1 MTTRLLHNAA
11 ILLVF
16 LTVLLSVC
24 QAQCPDGQYKPLG
37 KEWCCNS
44 RCPPGT
50 RIKQDCP
57 RDSPDE
63 VTCEPCDP
71 GSPDEDSCRSGGSA
85 LMQQVSTPSAQAGN
99 STSSGPIGGEAE
111 PAPKVPLWIILV
123 AVFGSFGSMIL
134 LVLGPGLLILWMYRK
149 RHPPQQNQN
158 GTRPESGERQMFLYR
173 SADGAVRI
181 NRPRAA
187 QPAEVEI
194 EMERL
199 NTETETHTSAGEA
212 AKDHRRLPDDGIS
225 TGADDSTSET
235 LSHLSQ
241 ESGEVQTSSDLDGTD
256 PRRKLRRASPREA
269 NEVQVNEETTEYIVS
284 NLGNRYLRLARCLPA
299 TSGNIF
305 SVTDIAELR
314 HIYTLHGPADAIR
327 ETIDVW
333 QRKNGDQA
341 NLEGLLIGLYTC
353 EMNGIVEHLC
363 QLNNVRLPDWFS

>member
-11 ILLVF
+11 SLSVF

-24 QAQCPDGQYKPLG
+24 QAQCPEGQYQPLG
-37 KEWCCNS
+37 KDWCCNS
-44 RCPPGT
+44 ICPAGT
-50 RIKQDCP
+50 RIQQDCP
-57 RDSPDE
+57 RDSPDS
-63 VTCEPCDP
+63 VTCEPCGP
-71 GSPDEDSCRSGGSA
+71 EYPDQDSCRSGGA
-85 LMQQVSTPSAQAGN
+85 LEQPYPTPSAQTGDNTTA
-99 STSSGPIGGEAE
+99 SPRDGEAE
-111 PAPKVPLWIILV
+111 STPKVPLWIILV
-123 AVFGSFGSMIL
+123 AVFGSFGTMIL
-134 LVLGPGLLILWMYRK
+134 LVLGPGLLILWIYRK

-158 GTRPESGERQMFLYR
+158 GAGPQNAERQTFLYR

-181 NRPRAA
+181 NRPRPV
-187 QPAEVEI
+187 QSGEVEI

-199 NTETETHTSAGEA
+199 NHTETENHTSAGEA

-235 LSHLSQ
+235 LSHLSR

-256 PRRKLRRASPREA
+256 SRRKLRRALPRDA
-269 NEVQVNEETTEYIVS
+269 NEVPVNEETTEYIVN

-333 QRKNGDQA
+333 QRKNGEQA
-341 NLEGLLIGLYTC
+341 TLEGLLIGLYTC